1 MPVSFSSPPRNLFLL
16 GSSGADAVTNFFK
29 EVDQSISSEDVYVP
43 SQIRYNDVVDRY
55 LFAGTAEGTT
65 TNKELGWIEQRN
77 YDPSV
82 PSSAKEWDI
91 KIKSLLTSPVDTTLR
106 AMHLR
111 GPAGLYVVGKTGT
124 VPWVANYF
132 NNGQINWQTSTNT
145 ADVEYTGIT
154 TSTSGVYACGNTSES
169 GEAVAFVEK
178 FDYFGNAGWGRAA
191 FMLGRDV
198 VLEKISANDRGEVIA
213 VGYLEDDSVYK
224 GYIVKMNA
232 ETGEIIWDRTLERNI
247 SGFGGSIGND
257 EIASANVKCT
267 ACYIDGNDQI
277 YIVGSI
283 DGNVPVNNG
292 VGEFLVKYSP
302 EGNMLWQRENNT
314 EHYTNTDGAPNMI
327 PFDVQSDTDTQQ
339 TVVLSVEDQGS
350 FALNNS
356 NIFLSKYSR
365 DGSLVF
371 RRQISKSTNNLGAAS
386 LDSDASFY
394 YIMFRDQQINPIA
407 GEPDRYFFGKV
418 STSGNGL
425 GDFSYDDT
433 SGTDVDYTIVSN
445 AGNRIGRL
453 SDGSLRNDTSDLVT
467 YPFNANKIVFDDLA
481 TQVSNKKRQMDSA
494 DSFQYSSSGTTNNSI
509 FADDYTSTEVIAGR
523 NITIPCSVANGNEVT
538 VTDSGHNLT
547 TGDSVKIKLQ
557 LENPGMVLV
566 NSSYATAYTITSTTP
581 TTFTYNFTG
590 VNRDGYT
597 GRASYYDPGT
607 PAFTD
612 IVAEARYGSPA
623 IRPSDFSE
631 LNLGTEKIITT
642 ETTGSGTAQGQ
653 EAYTTPGTYTWTAPA
668 NVTSVCVVCVGGG
681 SCNGAALAYKNDVPV
696 VPGTGYTVVV
706 AEAGVST
713 GGAGG
718 AYSDGE
724 DSTFNNGTY
733 TVIAEGGSGNTQTPA
748 TPSGTYS
755 GGGNG
760 GISGEGIGSVGYGGG
775 GAGGY
780 SGNGGNNKGFS
791 PWSSDGAGGGG
802 AGGAWAYWAGGG
814 VGIMGEGASG
824 LATSENGGGGSGGGD
839 GGGEG
844 SSGAGS
850 STGGEYGG
858 GGSGRW
864 AGNKGG
870 HGAVRIIWGDGRSF
884 PSTLTADQ
892 TPSAGSTTTTVIKSI
907 DKSGKGNHAI
917 VNGATLNYWD
927 INTNSGNLVSRYWE
941 FDGTDGT
948 EMRMV
953 FDKPLIPATGPW
965 TAEGWVYL
973 NTTNTTQMFMTQ
985 YLNGSDPGRFQMFF
999 ANDGTIRVHDGNG
1012 IMTGSLS
1019 DCPSYSA
1026 NEWTHVVWQHND
1038 NNENMIYVNGV
1049 KATSDDQ
1056 QTTTS
1061 LLQVDTLI
1069 GSRYDLTSGVNF
1081 DGRIGEAR
1089 VYPKALTAAQV
1100 FQNYNATKSK
1110 YINEAPDTAPKI
1122 GPGIITNAYL
1132 MIYYDFGNKAC
1143 LDSTENLFKN
1153 NDVTNLVR
1161 YNATV
1166 NGKWCIGNKGNSGNT
1181 GSTVG
1186 PNVISPV
1193 GDLTGGTI
1201 VYDGSDA
1208 SSGGGPYTWS
1218 LPGGIAW
1225 SYKDTSLNVD
1235 NQIQFVEGDLVTFSV
1250 FAKIGSSNKIVKSI
1264 YLRAYDPENAW
1275 WFNLET
1281 GTAAATASENSTTI
1295 YADTINSYGNGWYKC
1310 TMTFLIGSISED
1322 EIGFQLYLAN
1332 SAGSTGLNSPE
1343 GAGDTIH
1350 IWNPQVQ
1357 RVKYWS
1363 DGRNSRPIQTYGT
1376 AITKSSTVKNLYGTS
1391 SSAYNAS
1398 LVNAQGVHDTTD
1410 GAIWF
1415 FDNEAGNPSYL
1426 DLAGITLTETD
1437 GWTIEMWLM
1446 VQDPSSGNYAN
1457 NAWNYFWRDALTSGS
1472 PAFEAGIYSD
1482 NNTNFAF
1489 KDNDTASTSVSM
1501 TMTPMQWHWI
1511 SFGISNSGVTKM
1523 MYSDENGTFNTTNSG
1538 VAAASG
1544 SCEIDKL
1551 FVHPNGTQPLRSI
1564 CGEIRIYNREL
1575 LTPEGTVNYN
1585 ATRDKYGV

>member
-29 EVDQSISSEDVYVP
+29 EVDRSTSSEDVYVP
-43 SQIRYNDVVDRY
+43 SQIRYRDNDEKY
-55 LFAGTAEGTT
+55 LLAGTAEDSS
-65 TNKELGWIEQRN
+65 NKELGWIEQRN
-77 YDPSV
+77 YDPDLDNDPSV
-82 PSSAKEWDI
+82 PTSTKEWDV

-178 FDYFGNAGWGRAA
+178 FDYYGNAGWGRAA
-191 FMLGRDV
+191 YMFGRDV

-213 VGYLEDDSVYK
+213 VGYLEDDSVDK

-247 SGFGGSIGND
+247 SGFGGGMGNGND

-283 DGNVPVNNG
+283 DGNIPVDNG
-292 VGEFLVKYSP
+292 VGEFIVKYSP

-371 RRQISKSTNNLGAAS
+371 RRQISKGTNNLGAAS
-386 LDSDASFY
+386 LDSDPSFY
-394 YIMFRDQQINPIA
+394 YVMFRDQQINPIG

-445 AGNRIGRL
+445 PENRIGRL
-453 SDGSLRNDTSDLVT
+453 SDGSVRNDTSDFVT
-467 YPFNANKIVFDDLA
+467 YPFNANNIVFDDLA
-481 TQVSNKKRQMDSA
+481 TLVSNKKRQMDSA
-494 DSFQYSSSGTTNNSI
+494 DSFQYSSSGTTNNLPFS
-509 FADDYTSTEVIAGR
+509 DSYESTGVIAGS

-538 VTDSGHNLT
+538 VTDAGHNLT

-557 LENPGMVLV
+557 LENPGIVLV
-566 NSSYATAYTITSTTP
+566 NSGYATAYTITSTTVN
-581 TTFTYNFTG
+581 TFTYNITG

-597 GRASYYDPGT
+597 GRAFYYDPGT

-612 IVAEARYGSPA
+612 IVAEARYGNPA
-623 IRPSDFSE
+623 IRFTDFAKQQFDNDSYPIPTLQNYIGSSEDLVPS
-631 LNLGTEKIITT
+631 
-642 ETTGSGTAQGQ
+642 AQ
-653 EAYTTPGTYTWTAPA
+653 
-668 NVTSVCVVCVGGG
+668 
-681 SCNGAALAYKNDVPV
+681 
-696 VPGTGYTVVV
+696 
-706 AEAGVST
+706 T
-713 GGAGG
+713 GGAGSNTNQWT
-718 AYSDGE
+718 AQ
-724 DSTFNNGTY
+724 STSIL
-733 TVIAEGGSGNTQTPA
+733 TVTENAIANPL
-748 TPSGTYS
+748 
-755 GGGNG
+755 
-760 GISGEGIGSVGYGGG
+760 GYGT
-775 GAGGY
+775 GAEKYNINTTSGRRLEFSVDSGIFVSGQKYTFSWWMKAIDVNTEWQFQALDATTNDNEVKIVDLDGNVLEDLGARQNYFPKDTEWHRVAWSFECGTTTASHIGGY
-780 SGNGGNNKGFS
+780 NSNTLTGDLWYLWGAQMVDGSSAGKYVRNFSSPENANGDQRTPKV
-791 PWSSDGAGGGG
+791 SSDG
-802 AGGAWAYWAGGG
+802 Y
-814 VGIMGEGASG
+814 
-824 LATSENGGGGSGGGD
+824 
-839 GGGEG
+839 
-844 SSGAGS
+844 
-850 STGGEYGG
+850 Y
-858 GGSGRW
+858 
-864 AGNKGG
+864 
-870 HGAVRIIWGDGRSF
+870 
-884 PSTLTADQ
+884 
-892 TPSAGSTTTTVIKSI
+892 
-907 DKSGKGNHAI
+907 
-917 VNGATLNYWD
+917 
-927 INTNSGNLVSRYWE
+927 E
-941 FDGTDGT
+941 FDGTD
-948 EMRMV
+948 EIMQ
-953 FDKPLIPATGPW
+953 IGPV
-965 TAEGWVYL
+965 EGDFSEFTVEIWL
-973 NTTNTTQMFMTQ
+973 NTDRLRNWDNPIDCNFGVLGSGGSQDSGNIGPRLEINSSGGGAWIFGSGTTSNDPFWVAGNGTYSTNTWYHSVFTYGGGGNTDGKSYRDGEFIAASNETAVVGPSGWIGEFKNVV
-985 YLNGSDPGRFQMFF
+985 LGKGFALSSNRF
-999 ANDGTIRVHDGNG
+999 
-1012 IMTGSLS
+1012 
-1019 DCPSYSA
+1019 
-1026 NEWTHVVWQHND
+1026 
-1038 NNENMIYVNGV
+1038 
-1049 KATSDDQ
+1049 
-1056 QTTTS
+1056 
-1061 LLQVDTLI
+1061 
-1069 GSRYDLTSGVNF
+1069 F
-1081 DGRIGEAR
+1081 DGEIGEVR
-1089 VYPKALTAAQV
+1089 LYNRELTAAQIK
-1100 FQNYNATKSK
+1100 QNYNATKCK
-1110 YINEAPDTAPKI
+1110 YIGQTPDIAPLI
-1122 GPGIITNAYL
+1122 GPGVITNAYL
-1132 MIYYDFGNKAC
+1132 MIYYDFGNMASI
-1143 LDSTENLFKN
+1143 DSAENLFKN
-1153 NDVTNLVR
+1153 NNVTNLVR

-1181 GSTVG
+1181 GSGVG

-1201 VYDGSDA
+1201 VYDGGDA
-1208 SSGGGPYTWS
+1208 STGGGPYTWS

-1225 SYKDTSLNVD
+1225 SYKDDSLNVD
-1235 NQIQFVEGDLVTFSV
+1235 NQIQFVEGDTVTFSV

-1264 YLRAYDPENAW
+1264 YMRVYDPENAW

-1281 GTAAATASENSTTI
+1281 GTAAANASENSTTI

-1310 TMTFLIGSISED
+1310 TMTFLISSISQD
-1322 EIGFQLYLAN
+1322 EIGFQLYLAD
-1332 SAGSTGLNSPE
+1332 SAGNIGLNSPE

-1357 RVKYWS
+1357 RVYSYS
-1363 DGRNSRPIQTYGT
+1363 DGLASRPIQTYGT
-1376 AITKSSTVKNLYGTS
+1376 AVTKSATVKNLYGTNS
-1391 SSAYNAS
+1391 VYNAS
-1398 LVNAQGVHDTTD
+1398 LVNSQNLHDTTD
-1410 GAIWF
+1410 GVIWF

-1457 NAWNYFWRDALTSGS
+1457 NAWNYFWRDSATGSS
-1472 PAFEAGIYSD
+1472 PAFESGIYSD

-1489 KDNDTASTSVSM
+1489 KDNDTANTTVSM

-1511 SFGISNSGVTKM
+1511 AFGISNTGITRM
-1523 MYSDENGTFNTTNSG
+1523 MYSDANGSFNSINSG

-1544 SCEIDKL
+1544 NCVIDKL

-1585 ATRDKYGV
+1585 ATRNKYGV

>member
-29 EVDQSISSEDVYVP
+29 EVDQSTSSEDVYVP
-43 SQIRYNDVVDRY
+43 SQIRYQDISDRY
-55 LFAGTAEGTT
+55 LFAGTAEDSS
-65 TNKELGWIEQRN
+65 NKELGWIEQRN
-77 YDPSV
+77 YDPDLDNDPSV
-82 PSSAKEWDI
+82 PTSAKEWDI

-106 AMHLR
+106 AMELD
-111 GPAGLYVVGKTGT
+111 GTNGLYVVGKTGT
-124 VPWVANYF
+124 VSWIAKYDND
-132 NNGQINWQTSTNT
+132 GQIQWQTSTNT
-145 ADVEYTGIT
+145 AGVEYTDVSKNVSGI
-154 TSTSGVYACGNTSES
+154 YACGNTSES
-169 GEAVAFVEK
+169 GEAIAFVEK
-178 FDYFGNAGWGRAA
+178 FDHYGNAGWGKSA

-198 VLEKISANDRGEVIA
+198 VLEKIYANNRGEVIA
-213 VGYLEDDSVYK
+213 VGYLEDDSVDK

-232 ETGEIIWDRTLERNI
+232 VTGEIIWDRTLERNI
-247 SGFGGSIGND
+247 SSFGGGMGNGND

-267 ACYIDGNDQI
+267 ACYIDDNDQI
-277 YIVGSI
+277 YIVGII
-283 DGNVPVNNG
+283 DGNSPVDNG

-314 EHYTNTDGAPNMI
+314 EHYTPIDGAPNMI

-356 NIFLSKYSR
+356 NIFLSKYTR

-386 LDSDASFY
+386 LDSDPSFY
-394 YIMFRDQQINPIA
+394 YVMFRDQQIDPIA

-433 SGTDVDYTIVSN
+433 SGTDVDYTIVVN
-445 AGNRIGRL
+445 AENKIGRL
-453 SDGSLRNDTSDLVT
+453 SDGSVRNDESDLIT
-467 YPFNANKIVFDDLA
+467 YPFTANKIVFDDLA
-481 TQVSNKKRQMDSA
+481 TQVSNKKRQMDTA
-494 DSFQYSSSGTTNNSI
+494 DSFQYSSSATTNNLT
-509 FADDYTSTEVIAGR
+509 FADNYESTGVIAGS

-538 VTDSGHNLT
+538 VTDAGHNLT

-557 LENPGMVLV
+557 LENPGMVIV

-597 GRASYYDPGT
+597 GRAFYYDPGT

-642 ETTGSGTAQGQ
+642 ETIGSGTAQGQ
-653 EAYTTPGTYTWTAPA
+653 QAYTTPGSYTWTAPA
-668 NVTSVCVVCVGGG
+668 GVTSVSVVCVGGG
-681 SCNGAALAYKNDVPV
+681 SCNGAALAYRNNITV
-696 VPGTGYTVVV
+696 VPGTGYSVEV

-724 DSTFNNGTY
+724 DSTFSDGTN
-733 TVIAEGGSGNTQTPA
+733 TTIAEGGSGNTQTPA
-748 TPSGTYS
+748 TPSGTYD

-791 PWSSDGAGGGG
+791 PWSTDGAGGGG
-802 AGGAWAYWAGGG
+802 AGGAWAYWSGGG

-839 GGGEG
+839 GNGEG

-864 AGNKGG
+864 VGNKGG

-892 TPSAGSTTTTVIKSI
+892 TPSAGPTTTTVIKSI

-927 INTNSGNLVSRYWE
+927 INTNSGNLVSRYWQL
-941 FDGTDGT
+941 DGVDDNITISRDDFTTDSKIDFSIESWFYFNTLPTLSTSKGYIWDQSPGASGVAFRAST
-948 EMRMV
+948 AGDLTTFAYPTGGGGVVLTNSGVTLQTGQWYHAVSV
-953 FDKPLIPATGPW
+953 FETNKVSLYVNGELSNA
-965 TAEGWVYL
+965 
-973 NTTNTTQMFMTQ
+973 TTNATIA
-985 YLNGSDPGRFQMFF
+985 SVADPGNTDFSIGS
-999 ANDGTIRVHDGNG
+999 ANDGSEF
-1012 IMTGSLS
+1012 M
-1019 DCPSYSA
+1019 
-1026 NEWTHVVWQHND
+1026 
-1038 NNENMIYVNGV
+1038 
-1049 KATSDDQ
+1049 
-1056 QTTTS
+1056 
-1061 LLQVDTLI
+1061 
-1069 GSRYDLTSGVNF
+1069 
-1081 DGRIGEAR
+1081 DGRIGEFRIYKR
-1089 VYPKALTAAQV
+1089 VLTPAQV
-1100 FQNYNATKSK
+1100 LQNYNATKSK
-1110 YINEAPDTAPKI
+1110 FFNQAPDIAPKI
-1122 GPGIITNAYL
+1122 GPGVITNAYL
-1132 MIYYDFGNKAC
+1132 LIYYDFGNKASF
-1143 LDSTENLFKN
+1143 DSAENLFKN
-1153 NDVTNLVR
+1153 NIVTNLVR

-1166 NGKWCIGNKGNSGNT
+1166 NGKWCITAGNT
-1181 GSTVG
+1181 NSTVG

-1208 SSGGGPYTWS
+1208 STGGV
-1218 LPGGIAW
+1218 AW
-1225 SYKDTSLNVD
+1225 AYKDAFPSLNTS
-1235 NQIQFVEGDLVTFSV
+1235 NQIQFAEGDTVTLSV
-1250 FAKIGSSNKIVKSI
+1250 FAKIGSSNKVVKSI
-1264 YLRAYDPENAW
+1264 YLRAYNPEAGY

-1281 GTAAATASENSTTI
+1281 GTAAATASENAMTI
-1295 YADTINSYGNGWYKC
+1295 YNETIDSYGNGWYKC
-1310 TMTFLIGSISED
+1310 TLTFAIGSND

-1332 SAGSTGLNSPE
+1332 SGGGTGFNDPA

-1357 RVKYWS
+1357 RVRTWS

-1376 AITKSSTVKNLYGTS
+1376 AITQSSTVKNLYGTN
-1391 SSAYNAS
+1391 AVYNAS
-1398 LVNAQGVHDTTD
+1398 LVNSQSYHDTTD
-1410 GAIWF
+1410 GVMWF
-1415 FDNEAGNPSYL
+1415 FDNEAGNPSYM

-1446 VQDPSSGNYAN
+1446 VQDPSAGNYAN
-1457 NAWNYFWRDALTSGS
+1457 GAWNYFWRDALTSGS
-1472 PAFEAGIYSD
+1472 PAFESGIYSD
-1482 NNTNFAF
+1482 DNTNFAF
-1489 KDNDTASTSVSM
+1489 KDNDTANTQISM

-1511 SFGISNSGVTKM
+1511 AFGIGNNGNTRM
-1523 MYSDENGTFNTTNSG
+1523 MYSDENGSFNTTNSG

-1544 SCEIDKL
+1544 NCEIDKL

-1585 ATRDKYGV
+1585 ATRKKYGV